1 MPTPGMI
8 ATDMQQALRD
18 LVNTLQRIS
27 TALGLQSYEPPVVR
41 HPDRAYVDMIRTRAL
56 ADWLQ
61 VAADAL
67 ESASPQSGG
76 AQEQATQAVI
86 TRLLAPLTKAELT
99 DLADALGVPGV
110 SEGQRKDD
118 ILSTLI
124 RWALE
129 PERK

>member
-18 LVNTLQRIS
+18 LENTLQRIS
-27 TALGLQSYEPPVVR
+27 AALGLPSYEPPAVR
-41 HPDRAYVDMIRTRAL
+41 HPDRAYVDMVRTRAL
-56 ADWLQ
+56 ADWLHG
-61 VAADAL
+61 AADAL
-67 ESASPQSGG
+67 QGASPVV
-76 AQEQATQAVI
+76 EATLDQGLPPVI
-86 TRLLAPLTKAELT
+86 ARLLAPLTKAELI

-110 SEGQRKDD
+110 SESQRKDD

-129 PERK
+129 PEGK